1 MQWRNPD
8 QAKKDEA
15 PEQGC
20 AEIIDSES
28 AQVNHESKNPGKS
41 AALSV
46 TEPCCIN
53 LHHSRRTERLEVTV
67 DSANYHKEPKYSPE
81 RRDAESDVH
90 DDGSCGTDQ

>member
-15 PEQGC
+15 PEQGR

-41 AALSV
+41 AALVV
-46 TEPCCIN
+46 TEPRGVDF
-53 LHHSRRTERLEVTV
+53 HHPRRAERLHVAV
-67 DSANYHKEPKYSPE
+67 DSPNQHKEPKQAPKGG
-81 RRDAESDVH
+81 DTESDVH
-90 DDGSCGTDQ
+90 DDGARCAD